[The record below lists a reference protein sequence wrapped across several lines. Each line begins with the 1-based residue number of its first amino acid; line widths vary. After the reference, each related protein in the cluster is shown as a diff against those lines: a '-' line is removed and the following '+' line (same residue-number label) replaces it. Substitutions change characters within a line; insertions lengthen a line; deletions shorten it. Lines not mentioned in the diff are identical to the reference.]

1 MTEGML
7 TNMANKTNIKSFS
20 IIGLFGRYDINL
32 DFDKEVNIYVGEN
45 GLGKTTILKCMYCVL
60 NKKISLLENVEFSR
74 IEVIFKRGAK
84 KYFITKGDVLDYNRT
99 RGKGADFYE
108 IEDLVEYLLSETN
121 ISVDELRKLPENEA
135 HFLLRESAR
144 RQGISPSL
152 TRRCIYQLNRYN
164 FDKNIKG
171 NRKNVSD
178 LNKAVGENIKEKI
191 LYLPTYRRI
200 ENDFSVFGMRDMENN
215 NPDRL
220 IQFGMS
226 DVQESIDEILQKIRE
241 LAVQGYNQMSGLL
254 LKQYAYA
261 DENEWGKNKGTPID
275 ADAVKI
281 VLNRLGNQISRETKD
296 KILDIVES
304 KDVYEEKY
312 AYLQNLL
319 NKLISNYDD
328 QRHYDERINGFVDTC
343 NKYLVDKKFRYD
355 PSSLTQK
362 IYMDG
367 VRNQQKV
374 ISLTQLSS
382 GEKQIVSL
390 FSKMYLECEEKNIVI
405 IDEPELSLSL
415 KWQQMLLPDIMRSGN
430 CNLLI
435 TVTHS
440 PFIFENEFDMDA
452 KEIRMCMTIS

>member
-1 MTEGML
+1 
-7 TNMANKTNIKSFS
+7 
-20 IIGLFGRYDINL
+20 
-32 DFDKEVNIYVGEN
+32 
-45 GLGKTTILKCMYCVL
+45 MY
-60 NKKISLLENVEFSR
+60 ISR
-74 IEVIFKRGAK
+74 PTRKRP
-84 KYFITKGDVLDYNRT
+84 D
-99 RGKGADFYE
+99 
-108 IEDLVEYLLSETN
+108 
-121 ISVDELRKLPENEA
+121 
-135 HFLLRESAR
+135 
-144 RQGISPSL
+144 
-152 TRRCIYQLNRYN
+152 
-164 FDKNIKG
+164 
-171 NRKNVSD
+171 
-178 LNKAVGENIKEKI
+178 
-191 LYLPTYRRI
+191 
-200 ENDFSVFGMRDMENN
+200 

-355 PSSLTQK
+355 PSSLTLK

>member
-1 MTEGML
+1 M
-7 TNMANKTNIKSFS
+7 
-20 IIGLFGRYDINL
+20 
-32 DFDKEVNIYVGEN
+32 
-45 GLGKTTILKCMYCVL
+45 
-60 NKKISLLENVEFSR
+60 
-74 IEVIFKRGAK
+74 
-84 KYFITKGDVLDYNRT
+84 
-99 RGKGADFYE
+99 
-108 IEDLVEYLLSETN
+108 
-121 ISVDELRKLPENEA
+121 
-135 HFLLRESAR
+135 
-144 RQGISPSL
+144 
-152 TRRCIYQLNRYN
+152 
-164 FDKNIKG
+164 
-171 NRKNVSD
+171 
-178 LNKAVGENIKEKI
+178 
-191 LYLPTYRRI
+191 
-200 ENDFSVFGMRDMENN
+200 
-215 NPDRL
+215 
-220 IQFGMS
+220 
-226 DVQESIDEILQKIRE
+226 
-241 LAVQGYNQMSGLL
+241 
-254 LKQYAYA
+254 
-261 DENEWGKNKGTPID
+261 GKNKGTPID

-355 PSSLTQK
+355 PSSLTLK